1 LIENSFLNRICT
13 VISGV
18 VNSAHH
24 QAIDKLG
31 ESLNLAAQ
39 SDDGVIEAI
48 ELKTPYPFFLAVQ
61 WHPERMKENESPL
74 SKNIREAFLNA
85 CNKS

>member
-1 LIENSFLNRICT
+1 VS
-13 VISGV
+13 SGL

-31 ESLNLAAQ
+31 ESLKIAAQ

-61 WHPERMKENESPL
+61 WHPERMEENESPL
-74 SKNIREAFLNA
+74 SKNIREAFLKA